1 MLKYETIFIAD
12 STLTE
17 ADIDELIKAYEQV
30 VVSGQGKVLK
40 VEKWGKRKLAYA
52 IHRQEEGSYVLMVI
66 ECPGDLVKELERR
79 YRMNER
85 ILRHLTVRVEHE
97 SQLGPSPMMRPR
109 PEREEPVPEMP
120 VAP

>member
-12 STLTE
+12 SALTE